1 MTSPRQLTFL
11 NNDMLSGASRPAIGN
26 GSKTFL
32 PFLRRLPSIKLT
44 GRRDG
49 GGGRQ
54 RRVGFKTSRL
64 ASAVSSTS
72 MSGARANERSASL
85 RSLPEKDSGA
95 EQEYHVSVMAP
106 LFARDS
112 PRISKRA
119 FRRISEQ
126 CVHPDYA
133 GYRVPR
139 ILLHVRSVKMVHRDE
154 SRCWNEPGFICLI
167 CWSREMN
174 LARDRAAG

>member
-11 NNDMLSGASRPAIGN
+11 NNDMLGGASRPAIGN

-64 ASAVSSTS
+64 ASAVSSVSFDVWRPGKRTF
-72 MSGARANERSASL
+72 RSASL

-95 EQEYHVSVMAP
+95 EQEYHVSVTAP

-139 ILLHVRSVKMVHRDE
+139 IWLHVRSVKMVRRDE
-154 SRCWNEPGFICLI
+154 SR
-167 CWSREMN
+167 
-174 LARDRAAG
+174 